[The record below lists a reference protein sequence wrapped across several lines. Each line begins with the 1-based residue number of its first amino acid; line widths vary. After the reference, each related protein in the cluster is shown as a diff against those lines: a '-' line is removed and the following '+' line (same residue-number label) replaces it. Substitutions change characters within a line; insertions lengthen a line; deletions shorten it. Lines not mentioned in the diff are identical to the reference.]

1 MKKEKVEIFMSNE
14 RRNIITTINF
24 RKTMSHQIEN
34 IQIVLQKPDN
44 QAVYLPGDPLIGIF
58 SFRLVERL
66 SVVSVRI
73 VVDGSTRVKW

>member
-1 MKKEKVEIFMSNE
+1 MSSE
-14 RRNIITTINF
+14 QRNIVNF
-24 RKTMSHQIEN
+24 RRKNMSHQIEN
-34 IQIVLQKPDN
+34 IQIVLQKAEN

-66 SVVSVRI
+66 NVTSIRI